1 MSALPFLTA
10 PQLDGVA
17 HGFFTRQ
24 GGVSSGLYD
33 SLNTGLGSDD
43 ERADVLEN
51 RDRVRAALGA
61 QHLVTA
67 HQTHSAVTAFIDA
80 PQSGIQADALV
91 TKTPG
96 LAIGALAADCAPILL
111 ADMRNGIIGAA
122 HSGWRGAFGGIIAS
136 VIDTICAHGG
146 RRADIKAIIGPCISQ
161 SAYEVGPEFIA
172 RFEAEYAADMDLF
185 IAAQKQVIIC
195 STCPGLCSDRLSVAM
210 SPHTGL
216 AHALMAMKSD
226 FSPIAAPPIRAR
238 RIMGAKYRP
247 FACYKIVLKTTQ
259 TGINQNPK

>member
-91 TKTPG
+91 TKTRG

-185 IAAQKQVIIC
+185 IAAQKTGHHMFDLPGFVQRQIERCDVAAHWLGACTYGDEKRFFSYRRTTHQGEADYGRQISAIC
-195 STCPGLCSDRLSVAM
+195 LL
-210 SPHTGL
+210 
-216 AHALMAMKSD
+216 
-226 FSPIAAPPIRAR
+226 
-238 RIMGAKYRP
+238 
-247 FACYKIVLKTTQ
+247 
-259 TGINQNPK
+259 